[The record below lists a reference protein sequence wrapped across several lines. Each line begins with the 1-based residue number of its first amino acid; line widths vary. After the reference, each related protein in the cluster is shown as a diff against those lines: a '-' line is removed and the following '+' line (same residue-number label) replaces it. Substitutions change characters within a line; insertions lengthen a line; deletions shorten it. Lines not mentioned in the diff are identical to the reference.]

1 MDFPAYRPRRLRRN
15 EKIRELVR
23 ETMLSPK
30 NFIYPIFVAPGK
42 NRAQPVS
49 SMPGVSQLSVDRA
62 VRECQEA
69 KALGI
74 PAIILFGVPEH
85 KDPVG
90 TEAYADS
97 GVVQQAIR
105 AVKEKV
111 PGLLIITDVCLCEYT
126 DHGHCGVIKNEI
138 GRAHV

>member
-23 ETMLSPK
+23 ETTLSPK
-30 NFIYPIFVAPGK
+30 NFIYPIFVGPGK

-49 SMPGVSQLSVDRA
+49 SMPGVAQLSVDRA
-62 VRECQEA
+62 VMECEEA
-69 KALGI
+69 QALGI

-85 KDPVG
+85 KDSVG
-90 TEAYADS
+90 TEAYADT

-111 PGLLIITDVCLCEYT
+111 PGLLIMTDVCLVRIHRPRPLRR
-126 DHGHCGVIKNEI
+126 DQK
-138 GRAHV
+138 RRRR